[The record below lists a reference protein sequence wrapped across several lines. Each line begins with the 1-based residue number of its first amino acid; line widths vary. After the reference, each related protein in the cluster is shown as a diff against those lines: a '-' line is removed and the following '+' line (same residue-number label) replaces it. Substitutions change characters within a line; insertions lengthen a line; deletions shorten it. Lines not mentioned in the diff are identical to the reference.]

1 MQFIDYYTENRI
13 GYITLN
19 RPEKRNAL
27 NYAVISELKEAFDL
41 AESDDDCKVIILRAN
56 GEVFCAGADLG
67 YLQAL
72 QENSFDENL
81 NDSTHLAH
89 LFYQIYTLRKMVIAQ
104 VHGAAIAG
112 GCGLATVC
120 DIIFAAPEATF
131 GYTEVKIGFI
141 PAIVSV
147 FLLRK
152 VGETHT
158 KQLLLSGD
166 LVSAETARE
175 IGLLSYVVPAAELDE
190 QVYAFAQK
198 ICRQNSSH
206 SMELTKDLISHIQDM
221 DLQQGLR
228 FATERNAYARETL
241 DCRRGIASFL
251 NKEKIM
257 W

>member
-1 MQFIDYYTENRI
+1 MQFINYYTENRI

-27 NYAVISELKEAFDL
+27 NYEVISELKEAFDL
-41 AESDDDCKVIILRAN
+41 AESDDDCKVIVLKAN
-56 GEVFCAGADLG
+56 GHVFCAGADLE
-67 YLQAL
+67 YMQSL
-72 QENSFDENL
+72 QENTFDDNL

-89 LFYQIYTLRKMVIAQ
+89 LFYQIYTLRKVVIAQ
-104 VHGAAIAG
+104 VQGPAIAG

-120 DIIFAAPEATF
+120 DIIFACPAATF

-152 VGETHT
+152 IGETHT

-166 LVSAETARE
+166 LLSAEAAQAM
-175 IGLLSYVVPAAELDE
+175 GLLTYVVPTAELDE

-198 ICRQNSSH
+198 ICHQNSLQ
-206 SMELTKDLISHIQDM
+206 SMELTKDLIAHIQDM
-221 DLQQGLR
+221 DLQRGLSY
-228 FATERNAYARETL
+228 AAERNAYARETL

-251 NKEKIM
+251 NKEKIS

>member
-1 MQFIDYYTENRI
+1 MQFINYHTDHRI

-27 NYAVISELKEAFDL
+27 NYQVISELKEAFDV
-41 AESDDDCKVIILRAN
+41 AESDDDCKVIVLRAV

-67 YLQAL
+67 YIHSL
-72 QENSFDENL
+72 QENTFEDNL

-89 LFYQIYTLRKMVIAQ
+89 LFYQIYTLRKVVIAQ

-120 DIIFAAPEATF
+120 DIIFACPAATF
-131 GYTEVKIGFI
+131 GYNEVKIGFV

-152 VGETHT
+152 IGETHT

-166 LVSAETARE
+166 LLSAEAARA
-175 IGLLSYVVPAAELDE
+175 IGLLTYVVPAAEIEE
-190 QVYAFAQK
+190 QVYTFAQK
-198 ICRQNSSH
+198 ICSQNSLQ
-206 SMELTKDLISHIQDM
+206 SMELTKDLIAHVQDM
-221 DLQQGLR
+221 DLQRGLSY
-228 FATERNAYARETL
+228 AAERNAYARETL

-251 NKEKIM
+251 NKEKIT

>member
-1 MQFIDYYTENRI
+1 MQFIDYYIEDRV

-19 RPEKRNAL
+19 RPEKRNSL
-27 NYAVISELKEAFDL
+27 NYEVISELKEAFDL
-41 AESDDDCKVIILRAN
+41 AESDDDCKVIILKAK
-56 GEVFCAGADLG
+56 GDVFCAGADLG
-67 YLQAL
+67 YLQSL
-72 QENSFDENL
+72 QDNSFEDNL

-104 VHGAAIAG
+104 VQGPAIAG

-120 DIIFAAPEATF
+120 DIIFASPAATF

-152 VGETHT
+152 IGETHT

-166 LVSAETARE
+166 LLSAGEAKD
-175 IGLLSYVVPAAELDE
+175 IDLLTYVVPAEELED
-190 QVYAFAQK
+190 QVYAYARK
-198 ICRQNSSH
+198 ICQQNSLQSI
-206 SMELTKDLISHIQDM
+206 ELTKDLIAHIQDM
-221 DLQQGLR
+221 DLQRGLGY
-228 FATERNAYARETL
+228 AAERNAYARETL

-251 NKEKIM
+251 NKQKIS

>member
-1 MQFIDYYTENRI
+1 MKFINYYTENRI

-27 NYAVISELKEAFDL
+27 NYEVISELKEIFDI
-41 AESDDDCKVIILRAN
+41 AEADDDCKVIVLKAN
-56 GEVFCAGADLG
+56 GDVFCAGADLG
-67 YLQAL
+67 YMQTL
-72 QENSFDENL
+72 QENTFEENL

-89 LFYQIYTLRKMVIAQ
+89 LFYQIYTLRKVVIAQ
-104 VHGAAIAG
+104 VQGPAIAG

-120 DIIFAAPEATF
+120 DIIFASPEATF

-152 VGETHT
+152 IGETHT

-166 LVSAETARE
+166 LISAIEARDM
-175 IGLLSYVVPAAELDE
+175 GLLTYVVPADELDE
-190 QVYAFAQK
+190 QVFNFAARMCQ
-198 ICRQNSSH
+198 QNSLQ
-206 SMELTKDLISHIQDM
+206 SMELTKDLIAHIQDM
-221 DLQQGLR
+221 DLQRGLSY
-228 FATERNAYARETL
+228 AAERNAYARETL

-251 NKEKIM
+251 NKEKIV

>member
-27 NYAVISELKEAFDL
+27 NYEVISELKEAFDL
-41 AESDDDCKVIILRAN
+41 AESDDDCKVIILKAN
-56 GEVFCAGADLG
+56 GDVFCAGADLS
-67 YLQAL
+67 YLQSL
-72 QENSFDENL
+72 QDNTFEDNL

-104 VHGAAIAG
+104 VQGPAIAG

-120 DIIFAAPEATF
+120 DIIFASPSATF

-152 VGETHT
+152 IGETHT

-166 LVSAETARE
+166 LLSAVEARD
-175 IGLLSYVVPAAELDE
+175 IGLLTYVVPAEELDE
-190 QVYAFAQK
+190 QVYAYARK
-198 ICRQNSSH
+198 ICQQNSLQSI
-206 SMELTKDLISHIQDM
+206 ELTKDLIAHIQDM
-221 DLQQGLR
+221 DLQRGLGY
-228 FATERNAYARETL
+228 AAERNAYARETL

-251 NKEKIM
+251 NKQKIT

>member
-1 MQFIDYYTENRI
+1 MQFINYYTENRI

-27 NYAVISELKEAFDL
+27 NYEVISELKEVFDL
-41 AESDDDCKVIILRAN
+41 AEGDDDCKVIVLKAN
-56 GEVFCAGADLG
+56 GDVFCAGADLG
-67 YLQAL
+67 YMQTL
-72 QENSFDENL
+72 QENSYEENL

-89 LFYQIYTLRKMVIAQ
+89 LFYQIYTLRKVVIAQ
-104 VHGAAIAG
+104 VQGPAIAG

-120 DIIFAAPEATF
+120 DMIFASPEATF

-152 VGETHT
+152 IGETHT

-166 LVSAETARE
+166 LISAVQARD
-175 IGLLSYVVPAAELDE
+175 IGLLTYVVPAEELDE
-190 QVYAFAQK
+190 QVFAFARK
-198 ICRQNSSH
+198 ICQQNSLQ
-206 SMELTKDLISHIQDM
+206 SMELTKDLIAHIQDM
-221 DLQQGLR
+221 DLQRGLSY
-228 FATERNAYARETL
+228 AAERNAYARETL
-241 DCRRGIASFL
+241 DCRQGIASFL
-251 NKEKIM
+251 NKEKIV